1 MAGGFLGD
9 DTARNSGAG
18 TGLTAGSDVTITE
31 SLLNSASNH
40 FQGLRKLSRA
50 GIIVLLNITAPAA
63 AGTVVRLTWNSTPIQ
78 ATLPALPIGCHKV
91 QFDGLCTASTGI
103 ILFSISTSAM
113 SGAIT
118 TSGGAAT
125 YSVGSAPTR
134 PVVVN
139 LGAGGAGTGYT
150 AAMQNT

>member
-1 MAGGFLGD
+1 MAAGFLGD

-18 TGLTAGSDVTITE
+18 TALVAGSDVTITE

-40 FQGLRKLSRA
+40 FQGLRKLSRV
-50 GIIVLLNITAPAA
+50 GVEVLLDVTAPAA
-63 AGTVVRLTWNSTPIQ
+63 AGTVVKLTWNSTAIQ
-78 ATLPALPIGCHKV
+78 ATLPALPVGCHTIH
-91 QFDGLCTASTGI
+91 FRGLSLTSTGAVR
-103 ILFSISTSAM
+103 FSIHTSAM
-113 SGAIT
+113 GGAVT

-139 LGAGGAGTGYT
+139 LGAGGTGTGYI